1 LIHTFTPSPWI
12 KFGTAI
18 ASVVCSAIA
27 LTYFHSGGTKLRLLV
42 PLAAIAAF
50 SFMGLVDALTTRVV
64 LSEESLTIRRNFR
77 SVTYARE
84 SIREASWEGG
94 APVSILV
101 ESRGWVHLPPVGPGP
116 SLVRAIDAWLKRTMV
131 A

>member
-1 LIHTFTPSPWI
+1 MIHTFTPSPWI

-50 SFMGLVDALTTRVV
+50 SFMF
-64 LSEESLTIRRNFR
+64 NWFR
-77 SVTYARE
+77 KLMKS
-84 SIREASWEGG
+84 
-94 APVSILV
+94 
-101 ESRGWVHLPPVGPGP
+101 ESR
-116 SLVRAIDAWLKRTMV
+116 LVMDGAR
-131 A
+131 